1 MGEEVKK
8 IMHVVR
14 RPPHGTIYPYE
25 GLEMVLI
32 MAAYD
37 QEISMAFIGDGLFCL
52 LKDQDTTKLEIK
64 GFMKTLGVLEDYDVE
79 QIYVDS
85 KSMAERGLTPD
96 DFCIAVEVL
105 EPDEMGQKMAEQD
118 CIIPQ

>member
-1 MGEEVKK
+1 MSEEIKK

-14 RPPHGTIYPYE
+14 KAPHGTIYSYE

-37 QEISMAFIGDGLFCL
+37 QEISMAFIDDGVYMLM
-52 LKDQDTTKLEIK
+52 DNQDTAGIEVK

-79 QIYVDS
+79 NLYVDKQS
-85 KSMAERGLTPD
+85 LEDRGLNAD
-96 DFCIAVEVL
+96 DLHVPVEVL
-105 EPDEMGQKMAEQD
+105 DAAAIGKLMGAQD
-118 CIIPQ
+118 VVIPH

>member
-1 MGEEVKK
+1 MSEEVSK

-37 QEISMAFIGDGLFCL
+37 QEVSMAFIGDGLFCL
-52 LKDQDTTKLEIK
+52 MKNQDTTKLKIK

-79 QIYVDS
+79 QIYVDAR
-85 KSMAERGLTPD
+85 SMEERGLSTD
-96 DFCIAVEVL
+96 DFCIEVEVL
-105 EPDEMGQKMAEQD
+105 EPEVMGQKMANQD
-118 CIIPQ
+118 CIIPH